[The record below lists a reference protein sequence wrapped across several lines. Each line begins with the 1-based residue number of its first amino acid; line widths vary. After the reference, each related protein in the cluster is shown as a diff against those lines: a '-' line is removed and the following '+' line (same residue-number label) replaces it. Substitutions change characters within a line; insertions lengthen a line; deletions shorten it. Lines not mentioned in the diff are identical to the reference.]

1 MRSASYPRREV
12 IPESVDGE
20 TLREVM
26 RRVPSPVTVVTA
38 ANAEEARGITI
49 GSFTSVSLEPPLV
62 CFNVNHE
69 AQMHD
74 VIMAAPRFAVHVL
87 GEQQAH
93 LSKHFAVPDRTGA
106 EQLRSVP
113 HGIDEHGI
121 PILDD
126 VTAVL
131 HCVHHDVF
139 TAGDKSII
147 IGRVVDVDVY
157 EDDGAVLYYKRTYR
171 SVGEELRSTLLSP
184 VKRASNETS

>member
-1 MRSASYPRREV
+1 MS
-12 IPESVDGE
+12 ESVNGE
-20 TLREVM
+20 TLRRVM
-26 RRVPSPVTVVTA
+26 RRVPSPVTVITA
-38 ANAEEARGITI
+38 ADERGARGITI
-49 GSFTSVSLEPPLV
+49 GSFTSVALEPPLI
-62 CFNVNHE
+62 CFNVNHG

-74 VIMAAPRFAVHVL
+74 VMLDASRFAVHIL
-87 GEQQAH
+87 NEEQAP
-93 LSKHFAVPDRTGA
+93 LANHFAVPDLTGA

-113 HGIDEHGI
+113 HVINEHGT

-147 IGRVVDVDVY
+147 VGRVVEVQA
-157 EDDGAVLYYKRTYR
+157 DDDRGAVLYYKRTYR
-171 SVGEELRSTLLSP
+171 GVGEELRSTRLSP